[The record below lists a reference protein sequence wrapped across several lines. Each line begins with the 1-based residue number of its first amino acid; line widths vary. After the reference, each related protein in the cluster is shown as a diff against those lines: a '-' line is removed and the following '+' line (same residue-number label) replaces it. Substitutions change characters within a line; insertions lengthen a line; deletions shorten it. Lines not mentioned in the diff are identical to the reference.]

1 MLSIFCNFHLH
12 KLCQTTYIGM
22 ENIMSALEIILII
35 VGIIV
40 IIISCF
46 LVDKSQKDQKLI
58 LGKSIASLEDSLTE
72 EDKKQ
77 LMDKMKEL
85 LSEVKEEAI
94 VETDDT
100 LSKIS
105 NEKIMA
111 VNEFSEQILEKIKR
125 NHEEVVFLYNML
137 NDKEKELK
145 AAVKEIDTSKKKVQD
160 IMETKSE
167 NDKLLSSKNTKSQSV
182 GKTSSQTKTVAVE
195 KSERGNPLEIAGELS
210 TVNGINSNSNSQ
222 ILALYSQGRSV
233 IEISKLL
240 GLGQGEVKLVIDLFK
255 GKK

>member
-1 MLSIFCNFHLH
+1 MSI
-12 KLCQTTYIGM
+12 
-22 ENIMSALEIILII
+22 LEIILII

-40 IIISCF
+40 IIISCI
-46 LVDKSQKDQKLI
+46 LVDKSTAGQKEMI
-58 LGKSIASLEDSLTE
+58 GKSISSLEESLTE

-85 LSEVKEEAI
+85 LAEVKEEAI

-111 VNEFSEQILEKIKR
+111 VNEFSDQILEKINR

-160 IMETKSE
+160 ILGAKTD
-167 NDKLLSSKNTKSQSV
+167 NDKAPAARTMKSQPAP
-182 GKTSSQTKTVAVE
+182 KALSQDKASADENIERSGTVDTVQE
-195 KSERGNPLEIAGELS
+195 PSM
-210 TVNGINSNSNSQ
+210 VNGLNANNNTQ
-222 ILALYSQGRSV
+222 ILSLYSQGKSV

>member
-1 MLSIFCNFHLH
+1 
-12 KLCQTTYIGM
+12 M
-22 ENIMSALEIILII
+22 EIKMNAIEIALLII
-35 VGIIV
+35 GIII
-40 IIISCF
+40 IIISCRII
-46 LVDKSQKDQKLI
+46 DRSQPINQTTARTL
-58 LGKSIASLEDSLTE
+58 SIDHSLSE

-77 LMDKMKEL
+77 LMNKMEEL
-85 LSEVKEEAI
+85 LSEASEDAI
-94 VETDDT
+94 VKTDDT
-100 LSKIS
+100 LSKLS

-111 VNEFSEQILEKIKR
+111 VHEFSDQIMEKIKR

-160 IMETKSE
+160 ILEAKSE
-167 NDKLLSSKNTKSQSV
+167 QERIQKSNDKKAPA
-182 GKTSSQTKTVAVE
+182 GKTTGKVVSTAPTEKAVKPMQLTEETLKESSTLD
-195 KSERGNPLEIAGELS
+195 SLI
-210 TVNGINSNSNSQ
+210 SNNNKQ
-222 ILALYSQGRSV
+222 ILDLYSRGKSV

>member
-1 MLSIFCNFHLH
+1 MSI
-12 KLCQTTYIGM
+12 
-22 ENIMSALEIILII
+22 LEIILII

-40 IIISCF
+40 IIISCI
-46 LVDKSQKDQKLI
+46 LVDKSTAVHKEMI
-58 LGKSIASLEDSLTE
+58 GKSISSLEESLTE

-85 LSEVKEEAI
+85 LAEVKEEAI

-111 VNEFSEQILEKIKR
+111 VHEFSDQILEKINR

-145 AAVKEIDTSKKKVQD
+145 ATVKEIDNSKKKVQD
-160 IMETKSE
+160 ILRAKTD
-167 NDKLLSSKNTKSQSV
+167 NDKAPAAKTIKSQPAP
-182 GKTSSQTKTVAVE
+182 KTLSQDKASADDKIEQSGTLDTVQE
-195 KSERGNPLEIAGELS
+195 PSM
-210 TVNGINSNSNSQ
+210 VNGLNANNNTQ
-222 ILALYSQGRSV
+222 ILSLHSQGKSV

>member
-1 MLSIFCNFHLH
+1 MSI
-12 KLCQTTYIGM
+12 
-22 ENIMSALEIILII
+22 LEIILII
-35 VGIIV
+35 IGIIV
-40 IIISCF
+40 IIISCI
-46 LVDKSQKDQKLI
+46 LVDKSTEAQKQI
-58 LGKSIASLEDSLTE
+58 IGKSISSLEENLTE

-77 LMDKMKEL
+77 LMDKMKEML
-85 LSEVKEEAI
+85 AEIKEEAI

-111 VNEFSEQILEKIKR
+111 VNEFSDQILEKMKR

-145 AAVKEIDTSKKKVQD
+145 ATVKQIDTTKKKVQD
-160 IMETKSE
+160 ILETKAD
-167 NDKLLSSKNTKSQSV
+167 NDKAMPAKAKKAQPAPKALSPDR
-182 GKTSSQTKTVAVE
+182 TSAENNADRPGTATVQDSSA
-195 KSERGNPLEIAGELS
+195 
-210 TVNGINSNSNSQ
+210 VNGLNANNNAQ
-222 ILALYSQGRSV
+222 ILSLYSQGRSV

>member
-1 MLSIFCNFHLH
+1 
-12 KLCQTTYIGM
+12 
-22 ENIMSALEIILII
+22 MSTLEIILII

-40 IIISCF
+40 IIVSCI
-46 LVDKSQKDQKLI
+46 LVDKSSEKQKQLI
-58 LGKSIASLEDSLTE
+58 GKSISSLEESLTE

-85 LSEVKEEAI
+85 LAEVKEEAI

-111 VNEFSEQILEKIKR
+111 VNEFSDQILEKIKR

-160 IMETKSE
+160 ILEARAD
-167 NDKLLSSKNTKSQSV
+167 NDKVMPARTVKSQPAA
-182 GKTSSQTKTVAVE
+182 KPSSQSKTIADNKQE
-195 KSERGNPLEIAGELS
+195 KPGAIDATQELS
-210 TVNGINSNSNSQ
+210 TVNGLNANNNSQ